1 MRGKQNGNTFEVTH
15 NTVFCCGRFCT

>member
-15 NTVFCCGRFCT
+15 DTVFCCGRFCT